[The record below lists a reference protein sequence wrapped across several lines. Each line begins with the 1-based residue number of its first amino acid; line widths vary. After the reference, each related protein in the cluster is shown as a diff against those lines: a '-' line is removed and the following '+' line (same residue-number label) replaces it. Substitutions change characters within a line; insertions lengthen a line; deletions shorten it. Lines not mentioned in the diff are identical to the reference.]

1 MYIDMD
7 MFESNVSCLVDRSY
21 CGAAKQFHGR
31 HISDAVFMI
40 PPGTNKDDFF
50 LSVPE
55 HEEQL
60 QYGRVLLFFKLAL
73 VSSTS
78 MRNDVDLAFVEYLDK
93 YIVNGN
99 VLWKYLLQP
108 AFLWKRCITLN
119 INVYWYICCI
129 FCFIEADQLTALGH
143 IRLYEPSKTCFEVI
157 PVSYIIGKLP
167 MMPDFG
173 NPTIPYRLRRCTM
186 AFLLFGFLTFCELTN
201 CLTHSKTSAFQA
213 WCNQHNDEDS
223 EEEEKRQKNSRGT
236 RKIDATRNKGKTL

>member
-93 YIVNGN
+93 YTVNGN

-143 IRLYEPSKTCFEVI
+143 IRLYEPSKTWFEVI

-173 NPTIPYRLRRCTM
+173 NPTIPYRLRRYTM
-186 AFLLFGFLTFCELTN
+186 AFLFFWIFNLLWTNKLFNPVKNQRISSMVQPTQWWRFRGRRKKAKKQQGDKEN
-201 CLTHSKTSAFQA
+201 
-213 WCNQHNDEDS
+213 WCNTEQ
-223 EEEEKRQKNSRGT
+223 R
-236 RKIDATRNKGKTL
+236 